1 MPTWRAVAVTPAFA
15 PFMAL
20 TTEARDPLPT
30 ETFCAVIVPTLRG
43 PERSAVIV
51 PPVPEVR
58 VTCVVPV
65 APMLETVF
73 AVPSTFMIPFV
84 PYVVDPA
91 VIPSEVKAVPPVI
104 CREALDPC
112 CAVAIVMTPD
122 ELTDAVKSPPLDC

>member
-30 ETFCAVIVPTLRG
+30 ETFWAVMFPTFRG

-51 PPVPEVR
+51 PPVPEDK
-58 VTCVVPV
+58 VTWVVPL
-65 APMLETVF
+65 AEMLETVF
-73 AVPSTFMIPFV
+73 VVPSTLMIPFV

-91 VIPSEVKAVPPVI
+91 ANPSDVRAVPPVI